1 MTISRDFTVAVFVVN
16 NNRVLLHWHKKLQRW
31 LPPGGHI
38 EPNELPDDAA
48 VRETLEETGVRIT
61 LLGHDDYVES
71 DGDPRRLCRPAGIQL
86 ESIAPGHEHIDL
98 IYFAAG
104 EPAEDL
110 PEVGWYAPSEWDA
123 LSLTEEVASWC
134 LRALDAVASTV
145 DTIP

>member
-1 MTISRDFTVAVFVVN
+1 
-16 NNRVLLHWHKKLQRW
+16 LHLHKKLQLW

-48 VRETLEETGVRIT
+48 IRETLEETGVPIK
-61 LLGHDDYVES
+61 LLGYDDYVES
-71 DGDPRRLCRPAGIQL
+71 CGEPRRLCRPAGIQL

-104 EPAEDL
+104 EPVEPL
-110 PEVGWYAPSEWDA
+110 PEFHWYAPAEWDR
-123 LSLTEEVASWC
+123 LHLTGEVASWC
-134 LRALDAVASTV
+134 LRALDAVAAAA